1 LNIVLF
7 SGRAYGVEAASQYVF
22 GKSAADLESWEA
34 ATLAGMVQ
42 SPTRFNPARNP
53 EEATERRNL
62 VLNAMKEPQHRA
74 VLRPRLRGRGR
85 LAVRVRQVRRR
96 PGELGG

>member
-1 LNIVLF
+1 MLF

-42 SPTRFNPARNP
+42 SPHPVQPGPQSGGGHGAAQPRA
-53 EEATERRNL
+53 ERD
-62 VLNAMKEPQHRA
+62 EGQHRA
-74 VLRPRLRGRGR
+74 VLRPRLRRRGR

-96 PGELGG
+96 PGELGGR